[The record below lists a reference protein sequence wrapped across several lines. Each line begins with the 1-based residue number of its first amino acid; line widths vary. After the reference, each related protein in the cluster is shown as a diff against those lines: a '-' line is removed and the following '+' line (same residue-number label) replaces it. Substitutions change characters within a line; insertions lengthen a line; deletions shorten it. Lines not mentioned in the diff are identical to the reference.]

1 MGKAL
6 QGSLRI
12 AENGCDTMVVARRFD
27 AIVACPIVSMHSR
40 ALLHEVEMKPTKLLP
55 EASGTWRRR
64 IRPIFLP
71 SSSTA
76 IATSAFQ
83 SVGALPRQTCA
94 PTYVSSTSNHLGQ
107 QAPIRSDHGT
117 TELLQNQPRGLVAD
131 LELSLQRLGTHTRL
145 LRTQQPDGDKPLTNR
160 RTGVMQNRSSGQRCL
175 PVASSTEYG
184 APCCHPTAARSAH
197 RTPEPI
203 WPAHCTQI
211 LKTRLVS
218 SEAIHELH

>member
-1 MGKAL
+1 MNMGKAL

-40 ALLHEVEMKPTKLLP
+40 ALLHEVGDETDQTLAGSVWYMAQADTPNLLAVQFDCDCHECFP
-55 EASGTWRRR
+55 NQLAPSHARLRASHVC
-64 IRPIFLP
+64 FVNL
-71 SSSTA
+71 
-76 IATSAFQ
+76 
-83 SVGALPRQTCA
+83 
-94 PTYVSSTSNHLGQ
+94 NHLGQ

-184 APCCHPTAARSAH
+184 ACCHPTAANPH

-203 WPAHCTQI
+203 WPAHCTQMP
-211 LKTRLVS
+211 KRAS
-218 SEAIHELH
+218 SVRSDP